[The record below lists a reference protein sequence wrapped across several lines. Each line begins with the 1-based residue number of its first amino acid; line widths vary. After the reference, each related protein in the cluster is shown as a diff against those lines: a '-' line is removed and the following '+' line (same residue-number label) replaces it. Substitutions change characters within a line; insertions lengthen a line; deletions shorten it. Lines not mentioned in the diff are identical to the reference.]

1 MTTTNDDTRRN
12 DEGVGPEPASVP
24 EESAAAAAAH
34 VDGQAAPGVDDYRDE
49 AEAEEIEREP
59 EPYERPVVRI
69 PRGLFVTMTAL
80 AALLIIGLATSTV
93 LLARRDRTGNE
104 TVVATVDGEPIRRA
118 EYDRAVAGAEGEQI
132 LDGLI
137 TEKLVLAEAQRRGIT
152 VDDGKTA
159 SLLDEQKQA
168 FQSDEE
174 YQAALRQA
182 GLTEDDLR
190 KRLRLT
196 DMLRQMVADQTQVTE
211 DEISGAYTNQQDRF
225 QGQTLDQ
232 ARDRIRE
239 DLQRQKANSAIPAL
253 IEQLKANAKIETRLP
268 GKQT

>member
-1 MTTTNDDTRRN
+1 MTTTNDDTRPHDVDVAPVPASGPEDTVEVVGTPRDAQDAADDGAYG
-12 DEGVGPEPASVP
+12 DETASEEFAYGPEP
-24 EESAAAAAAH
+24 
-34 VDGQAAPGVDDYRDE
+34 DE
-49 AEAEEIEREP
+49 RS
-59 EPYERPVVRI
+59 VVRI

-93 LLARRDRTGNE
+93 LLARRDRTGNDA
-104 TVVATVDGEPIRRA
+104 VVATVDGEPIRRA
-118 EYDRAVAGAEGEQI
+118 EYDRAVASGAGEQI
-132 LDGLI
+132 LDGLV
-137 TEKLVLAEAQRRGIT
+137 TEKLVLAEAKRRGIT
-152 VDDGKTA
+152 VDDGKSA
-159 SLLDEQKQA
+159 ALLDEQKQA
-168 FQSDEE
+168 FDSDEE

-196 DMLRQMVADQTQVTE
+196 ELLRQMVSDKTQVSDE
-211 DEISGAYTNQQDRF
+211 EISGAYTNLRDRY

-239 DLQRQKANSAIPAL
+239 DLQRQKANTAIPAL
-253 IEQLKANAKIETRLP
+253 LEQLKVNAKIETHLP